1 MADSTR
7 ATSQLEADELALTEL
22 VAPPDSAATT
32 IEPHM
37 IEKWRLSGK
46 HNTRA
51 QLAKLN
57 HSRSHSN
64 NKIKQV
70 KATIKEY
77 SCSLLSHHN
86 QRKKTLYEVQ
96 KVINLIN

>member
-7 ATSQLEADELALTEL
+7 ATSKLEADELALTEL
-22 VAPPDSAATT
+22 VPPPTDVPS

-37 IEKWRLSGK
+37 IKKWRLSGK
-46 HNTRA
+46 HHTRA

-70 KATIKEY
+70 KATIKV
-77 SCSLLSHHN
+77 
-86 QRKKTLYEVQ
+86 TVTV
-96 KVINLIN
+96 KVKVS